1 MPRERVVVSLTID
14 DAKDYFETD
23 PGKTN
28 RRRSL
33 PVQHSGFTW
42 VLEAY
47 RKTGSEGI
55 PKLAAV
61 LECTSDKK
69 SDDWKCTA
77 VCVFRVHSS
86 KHGRNMRRLV
96 GGFSDDFDAYWTN
109 NYVSIEVI
117 V

>member
-1 MPRERVVVSLTID
+1 MRQTL
-14 DAKDYFETD
+14 
-23 PGKTN
+23 G
-28 RRRSL
+28 RRTAGEVYLSNTPASR
-33 PVQHSGFTW
+33 GFW
-42 VLEAY
+42 RHIARLDQ
-47 RKTGSEGI
+47 RGI